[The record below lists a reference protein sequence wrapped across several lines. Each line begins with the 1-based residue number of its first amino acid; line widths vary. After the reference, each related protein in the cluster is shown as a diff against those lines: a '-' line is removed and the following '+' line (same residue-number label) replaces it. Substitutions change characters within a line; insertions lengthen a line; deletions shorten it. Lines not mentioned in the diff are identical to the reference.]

1 MTVNLH
7 VPSQVAPEYIAVD
20 NVQVRQVLQR
30 LARDLEDLAAGSE
43 ILEEAPAPSR
53 QERLAALAPVPPRL
67 SPHEERVRLRRQF
80 GLDP

>member
-7 VPSQVAPEYIAVD
+7 EPSQVAPEYIAVD
-20 NVQVRQVLQR
+20 NAQVRRVLQR

-43 ILEEAPAPSR
+43 IPQDAPAPSR
-53 QERLAALAPVPPRL
+53 QERLADLAPVAPRL
-67 SPHEERVRLRRQF
+67 SPHEERVRLRQQF